1 MLSEVFKKDRFC
13 YSRKEMLLTQ
23 FQPKYVEKIL
33 TNEKGEQFRVVFL
46 VAFVDGQIK
55 AKIVSMER
63 VGEGCTTQNSSFGDE
78 TSKVLRLPELKKS
91 EHQEFSYT
99 PFFSDQV
106 SPFYPLFFFN
116 SQPTRAPS
124 F

>member
-1 MLSEVFKKDRFC
+1 
-13 YSRKEMLLTQ
+13 MLLTQ